1 MRFFAVALIF
11 FGVAAS
17 YAQTPEVPHKMHF
30 ADMTLTIRDDA
41 RREIQKDVDALTQH
55 PRYFNIKVERAKTYF
70 PIIDKIFEEERLPLD
85 FKYLVLQESALIAD
99 AVSVSNAVGFWQFKD
114 FTALEMGLRV
124 DKEVDE
130 RMNIYSATRA
140 AARYLKKNNF
150 MFNNWLLALQSY
162 QMGGGGVQRSV
173 GNKYNGARHMEIT
186 SDTYWYI
193 KKYLAH
199 KVAFENAVKGE
210 PLVKVSPYPVTSAKS
225 VSDLSA
231 ELAIEETLLRD
242 YNKWIRKN
250 QIPSDKTYAVII
262 PTGTLPSE
270 FNTLNIASTSKPQ
283 VIEVKPT
290 ARTEK
295 KRHNG
300 VMAIQAMPGET
311 TTSLAKRAG
320 VGISEFLKYN
330 EISID
335 HTVMAGTY
343 YYLARKKTRAAGESY
358 TVRSGDDLW
367 LISQQT
373 GVQLKRLKKYNK
385 QLTASL
391 KAGDVVRLD
400 NVKQVTTKSS
410 GTAPVLEPITEE
422 TTVVAEIDSD
432 SFFNWEIRPKE
443 ATTTVQAKTQTQAQ
457 TEPVVVRIEKAPAD
471 SVLLTLKQPEAAAEK
486 PATHQ
491 VKQGETLYAIAKQH
505 NVGVTDLLE
514 WNSLEITSGIK
525 PGQVL
530 AVKPTQPKEAAP
542 PQTTQPQF
550 IVHEVK
556 ESDTLYSVARQYN
569 VTIKDI
575 MEWNKKEDFKVSRG
589 EKLRILTQ

>member
-55 PRYFNIKVERAKTYF
+55 PRYFDIKVERAKTYF

-130 RMNIYSATRA
+130 RMNIHSATRA

-173 GNKYNGARHMEIT
+173 GDKYNGARHMDIT

-210 PLVKVSPYPVTSAKS
+210 PQVKVSHYPITSAKS
-225 VSDLSA
+225 FSELSS
-231 ELAIEETLLRD
+231 ELAMEESVLRD
-242 YNKWIRKN
+242 YNKWIRKDK
-250 QIPSDKTYAVII
+250 IPADKTYVVVI
-262 PTGTLPSE
+262 PTGKLPSE
-270 FNTLNIASTSKPQ
+270 FNTLNIASSSKPE

-300 VMAIQAMPGET
+300 IMAIQAMPGET
-311 TTSLAKRAG
+311 TTSLAKRAD

-335 HTVMAGTY
+335 HTIMVGSY
-343 YYLARKKTRAAGESY
+343 YYLARKKIRSSGESY

-367 LISQQT
+367 LVSQQT

-385 QLTASL
+385 ELTASL

-400 NVKQVTTKSS
+400 NVKQPITTS
-410 GTAPVLEPITEE
+410 TNNAPVLEPITEE
-422 TTVVAEIDSD
+422 ITVVAEINSD
-432 SFFNWEIRPKE
+432 SFFNWEVRPKE
-443 ATTTVQAKTQTQAQ
+443 ALNTVQTKIQ
-457 TEPVVVRIEKAPAD
+457 TENPVAQVEKIPVD
-471 SVLLTLKQPEAAAEK
+471 SSRLVLQQPETIAEK
-486 PATHQ
+486 PGTHL
-491 VKQGETLYAIAKQH
+491 VKQGETLYAIAKQY

-530 AVKPTQPKEAAP
+530 AIKPTQTKESVP
-542 PQTTQPQF
+542 QSPQTQF

-575 MEWNKKEDFKVSRG
+575 MEWNKKEDFKVTRG
-589 EKLRILTQ
+589 EKLWILTQ

>member
-1 MRFFAVALIF
+1 MRFFAIALIF
-11 FGVAAS
+11 FGAAS

-70 PIIDKIFEEERLPLD
+70 PIIEKIFEEERLPVD

-140 AARYLKKNNF
+140 AARYLKKNNYL
-150 MFNNWLLALQSY
+150 FNNWLLALQSY

-173 GNKYNGARHMEIT
+173 GDKHNGARHMEIT

-193 KKYLAH
+193 RKYLAH
-199 KVAFENAVKGE
+199 KVAFENVVKGE
-210 PLVKVSPYPVTSAKS
+210 PQVKVSPYPITSTKR
-225 VSDLSA
+225 LSELSS
-231 ELAIEETLLRD
+231 ELAIEESLLRD
-242 YNKWIRKN
+242 YNKWVRKD
-250 QIPSDKTYAVII
+250 QIPADKTYAVII
-262 PTGTLPSE
+262 PTGSLPAE
-270 FNTLNIASTSKPQ
+270 FNTLNIASTSKPE
-283 VIEVKPT
+283 VREVKPT
-290 ARTEK
+290 ARSEK

-300 VMAIQAMPGET
+300 IMAIQAMPGET
-311 TTSLAKRAG
+311 TTSLANRAG
-320 VGISEFLKYN
+320 IGISEFLKYN

-335 HTVMAGTY
+335 HTVMAGTH

-367 LISQQT
+367 LVSQQT
-373 GVQLKRLKKYNK
+373 GVQLKRLMKYNK
-385 QLTASL
+385 QLVVL
-391 KAGDVVRLD
+391 KSGDVVRLD
-400 NVKQVTTKSS
+400 NARQTTI
-410 GTAPVLEPITEE
+410 TQTNAAPVLEPLTEE
-422 TTVVAEIDSD
+422 TSVVAEIDSD
-432 SFFNWEIRPKE
+432 SFFNWEVRPKE
-443 ATTTVQAKTQTQAQ
+443 ATSTVQTKSQSENSVGA
-457 TEPVVVRIEKAPAD
+457 IEKNPVD
-471 SVLLTLKQPEAAAEK
+471 SLRVVQSDSIKVNPTSHL
-486 PATHQ
+486 
-491 VKQGETLYAIAKQH
+491 VKQGETLYSIAKQY

-514 WNSLEITSGIK
+514 WNSLNITSGIK
-525 PGQVL
+525 PGQIL
-530 AVKPTQPKEAAP
+530 TLKSEPKAETPVQAAKS
-542 PQTTQPQF
+542 QF

-575 MEWNKKEDFKVSRG
+575 MDWNKKEDFKLTRG
-589 EKLRILTQ
+589 EKLRILTP

>member
-1 MRFFAVALIF
+1 
-11 FGVAAS
+11 
-17 YAQTPEVPHKMHF
+17 
-30 ADMTLTIRDDA
+30 
-41 RREIQKDVDALTQH
+41 LTQH

-114 FTALEMGLRV
+114 FTAMEMGLRV

-130 RMNIYSATRA
+130 RMNIHSATRA

-173 GNKYNGARHMEIT
+173 GDKYNGARHMDIT

-210 PLVKVSPYPVTSAKS
+210 AQVKVSHYPITSAKS
-225 VSDLSA
+225 FSELSN
-231 ELAIEETLLRD
+231 ELAMEESVLRD
-242 YNKWIRKN
+242 YNKWIRKDK
-250 QIPSDKTYAVII
+250 IPADKTYVVVI
-262 PTGTLPSE
+262 PTGKLPSE
-270 FNTLNIASTSKPQ
+270 FNTLNIASSSKPE

-300 VMAIQAMPGET
+300 ILAIQAMPGET

-320 VGISEFLKYN
+320 VGISEFLKFN
-330 EISID
+330 EIPID
-335 HTVMAGTY
+335 HTVMVGSH
-343 YYLARKKTRAAGESY
+343 YYLARKKIRSSGESY
-358 TVRSGDDLW
+358 TVRSGDDWW
-367 LISQQT
+367 LVSQQT

-400 NVKQVTTKSS
+400 NVKQPITTTTN
-410 GTAPVLEPITEE
+410 TAPVLEPIAEE
-422 TTVVAEIDSD
+422 TIVVAEIDSD
-432 SFFNWEIRPKE
+432 SFFNWEVRPKE
-443 ATTTVQAKTQTQAQ
+443 AATTVQTKTQTQ
-457 TEPVVVRIEKAPAD
+457 TEPAVVRIEKAPAD
-471 SVLLTLKQPEAAAEK
+471 SVRLALKQPEATAEK

-491 VKQGETLYAIAKQH
+491 VKQGETLYAIAKQY

-514 WNSLEITSGIK
+514 WNSLEIASGIK

-530 AVKPTQPKEAAP
+530 AVKPTQAKESV
-542 PQTTQPQF
+542 PQTPQSQF

>member
-70 PIIDKIFEEERLPLD
+70 PIIEKIFEEERLPVD

-173 GNKYNGARHMEIT
+173 GDKHNGARHMDIT

-210 PLVKVSPYPVTSAKS
+210 PQVKVSPYPITTTKS
-225 VSDLSA
+225 LSDLSA

-242 YNKWIRKN
+242 YNKWIKKD
-250 QIPSDKTYAVII
+250 QIPADKAYAVII
-262 PTGTLPSE
+262 PTGSLPTE
-270 FNTLNIASTSKPQ
+270 FNTLHIASTSKPD
-283 VIEVKPT
+283 VVEVKPT
-290 ARTEK
+290 ARNEK

-335 HTVMAGTY
+335 HTIMAGSY
-343 YYLARKKTRAAGESY
+343 YYLARKKARAPGESY
-358 TVRSGDDLW
+358 TVRTGDDLW
-367 LISQQT
+367 LVSQQT
-373 GVQLKRLKKYNK
+373 GVQLKRLKKFNK
-385 QLTASL
+385 QLTMSL
-391 KAGDVVRLD
+391 SAGDVVWLD
-400 NVKQVTTKSS
+400 NVKQPNTIKPD
-410 GTAPVLEPITEE
+410 TAPILEPITDE

-432 SFFNWEIRPKE
+432 SFFNWGVRPKE
-443 ATTTVQAKTQTQAQ
+443 AVNTVQVISQ
-457 TEPVVVRIEKAPAD
+457 
-471 SVLLTLKQPEAAAEK
+471 AEK
-486 PATHQ
+486 PITQVEKIPVDSSQLILQPEVTAEKPGTHQ
-491 VKQGETLYAIAKQH
+491 VKPGETLYAIAKQYG
-505 NVGVTDLLE
+505 VGVTDLLE
-514 WNSLEITSGIK
+514 WNSLEITAGIK

-530 AVKPTQPKEAAP
+530 VTKPTQMKVSV
-542 PQTTQPQF
+542 PQTSQPQF

>member
-140 AARYLKKNNF
+140 AARYLKKNNYL
-150 MFNNWLLALQSY
+150 FNNWLLALQSY

-173 GNKYNGARHMEIT
+173 GDKYNGARHMDIT

-199 KVAFENAVKGE
+199 KVAFESAVKGE
-210 PLVKVSPYPVTSAKS
+210 PQVKVSPYPITSTKRIS
-225 VSDLSA
+225 ELSS
-231 ELAIEETLLRD
+231 ELAIEESLLRD
-242 YNKWIRKN
+242 YNKWIKKDH
-250 QIPSDKTYAVII
+250 IPADKTYAVII
-262 PTGTLPSE
+262 PTGSLPTE
-270 FNTLNIASTSKPQ
+270 FNTLHIASTTKPE

-290 ARTEK
+290 ARSEK

-300 VMAIQAMPGET
+300 IMAIQAMPGET
-311 TTSLAKRAG
+311 ATTLAKRAG
-320 VGISEFLKYN
+320 IGITEFLKYN

-335 HTVMAGTY
+335 HTVMAGSY
-343 YYLARKKTRAAGESY
+343 YYLARKKTRLAGESY
-358 TVRSGDDLW
+358 TAKAGDNLW
-367 LISQQT
+367 LVSQQT
-373 GVQLKRLKKYNK
+373 GVQLKRLKKFNK
-385 QLTASL
+385 QIAGSL
-391 KAGDVVRLD
+391 KPGDVVRLD
-400 NVKQVTTKSS
+400 NTKPTNTQ
-410 GTAPVLEPITEE
+410 TAPVLEPVIEE
-422 TTVVAEIDSD
+422 TTVIAEVDSD
-432 SFFNWEIRPKE
+432 SFFNWDVRPKE
-443 ATTTVQAKTQTQAQ
+443 DIIVQTQ
-457 TEPVVVRIEKAPAD
+457 PVV
-471 SVLLTLKQPEAAAEK
+471 QPER
-486 PATHQ
+486 PAQKTIIIDSSRLVLQQTDTTSVEMPSSHV
-491 VKQGETLYAIAKQH
+491 VKQGETLYAIARQY
-505 NVGVTDLLE
+505 NVGVTDLVE
-514 WNSLEITSGIK
+514 WNSLDLTTGIK
-525 PGQVL
+525 PNQVL
-530 AVKPTQPKEAAP
+530 LLKPDQKPEVKIQN
-542 PQTTQPQF
+542 PQHQF
-550 IVHEVK
+550 IVHEVR

-575 MEWNKKEDFKVSRG
+575 MEWNKKEDFKLAKG
-589 EKLRILTQ
+589 EKLKILTR

>member
-114 FTALEMGLRV
+114 FTAMEMGLRV

-130 RMNIYSATRA
+130 RMNIHSATRA

-173 GNKYNGARHMEIT
+173 GDKYNGARHMDIT

-210 PLVKVSPYPVTSAKS
+210 AQVKVSHYPITSAKS
-225 VSDLSA
+225 FSELSS
-231 ELAIEETLLRD
+231 ELAMEESVLRD
-242 YNKWIRKN
+242 YNKWIRKDK
-250 QIPSDKTYAVII
+250 IPADKTYVVVI
-262 PTGTLPSE
+262 PTGKLPSE
-270 FNTLNIASTSKPQ
+270 FNTLNIASSSKPDI
-283 VIEVKPT
+283 IEVKPT

-300 VMAIQAMPGET
+300 ILAIQAMPGET

-330 EISID
+330 EIPID
-335 HTVMAGTY
+335 HTVMVSSY
-343 YYLARKKTRAAGESY
+343 YYLARKKIRSSGESY
-358 TVRSGDDLW
+358 TVRSGDDWW
-367 LISQQT
+367 LVSQQT

-400 NVKQVTTKSS
+400 NVKQPITTTTN
-410 GTAPVLEPITEE
+410 TAPVLEPITEE

-432 SFFNWEIRPKE
+432 SFFNWEVRPKE
-443 ATTTVQAKTQTQAQ
+443 AATTVQTKTQTQ
-457 TEPVVVRIEKAPAD
+457 TEPAVVRIEKAPAD
-471 SVLLTLKQPEAAAEK
+471 SVRLALKQPEATAEK

-491 VKQGETLYAIAKQH
+491 VKQGETLYAIAKQY

-514 WNSLEITSGIK
+514 WNSLEIASGIK

-530 AVKPTQPKEAAP
+530 AIKPTQAKESL
-542 PQTTQPQF
+542 PQTPQPQF

-589 EKLRILTQ
+589 EKLRIITQ

>member
-114 FTALEMGLRV
+114 FTAMEMGLRV

-130 RMNIYSATRA
+130 RMNIHSATRA

-173 GNKYNGARHMEIT
+173 GDKYNGARHMDIT

-210 PLVKVSPYPVTSAKS
+210 AQVKVSQYPITSAKS
-225 VSDLSA
+225 FSELSN
-231 ELAIEETLLRD
+231 ELAMEESVLRD
-242 YNKWIRKN
+242 YNKWIRKDK
-250 QIPSDKTYAVII
+250 IPADKTYVVVI
-262 PTGTLPSE
+262 PTGKLPSE
-270 FNTLNIASTSKPQ
+270 FNTLNIASSSKPE

-300 VMAIQAMPGET
+300 ILAIQAMPGET

-320 VGISEFLKYN
+320 VGISEFLKFN
-330 EISID
+330 EIPID
-335 HTVMAGTY
+335 HTVMVGSH
-343 YYLARKKTRAAGESY
+343 YYLARKKIRSSGESY
-358 TVRSGDDLW
+358 TVRSGDDWW
-367 LISQQT
+367 LVSQQT

-400 NVKQVTTKSS
+400 NVKQPITTTTN
-410 GTAPVLEPITEE
+410 TAPVLEPIAEE
-422 TTVVAEIDSD
+422 TIVVAEIDSD
-432 SFFNWEIRPKE
+432 SFFNWEVRPKE
-443 ATTTVQAKTQTQAQ
+443 AATTVQTKTQTQ
-457 TEPVVVRIEKAPAD
+457 TEPAVVRIEKAPAD
-471 SVLLTLKQPEAAAEK
+471 SVRLALKQPEATAEK

-491 VKQGETLYAIAKQH
+491 VKQGETLYAIAKQY

-514 WNSLEITSGIK
+514 WNSLEIASGIK

-530 AVKPTQPKEAAP
+530 AVKPTQAKESV
-542 PQTTQPQF
+542 PQTPQSQF